1 MTSQTHTST
10 TPPTSTSF
18 AAGRALARRLGLPL
32 QLVLTLRSHTEDQT
46 LIRGRAELTGER
58 LRVTYAGDG
67 WTLRLDIVGAES
79 PTPRAHAWAS
89 TPGCETNALID
100 TPVSPT
106 DLRNLQALLPTRPR
120 RGAAYR

>member
-1 MTSQTHTST
+1 MTSQTSTPTT
-10 TPPTSTSF
+10 TPPSTSF

-58 LRVTYAGDG
+58 LRVTYAGEG

-89 TPGCETNALID
+89 TPGCETGALINR
-100 TPVSPT
+100 PVSLSG
-106 DLRNLQALLPTRPR
+106 LRNLQALLPTRPR